1 MGSGGLTAGPS
12 GPAPGQQQCAHP
24 VSGPGMQLPAG
35 QAPNALNGRPTGQ
48 FRYVKN
54 AADQSA
60 VGGSAASTMNSFA
73 EELKVENSSLSKNLK
88 QNRDYGKVEA
98 NK

>member
-1 MGSGGLTAGPS
+1 
-12 GPAPGQQQCAHP
+12 
-24 VSGPGMQLPAG
+24 MQLPAG

-60 VGGSAASTMNSFA
+60 VAGSAASTMNSFA

-98 NK
+98 KKPPQNNKFDRLMEQYEHKNQNTVLT